1 MNEPLVEPLLAVDPE
16 SSFKTN
22 APLIPRDSVAGRAL
36 VVVIAIMTFLACLT
50 AGAALLVA
58 HASQAWRSDVLRE
71 ATIQV
76 KPGAGDDIER
86 LVAKAVAVASRSPEV
101 ESARAYSKAE
111 SENLLEPWLGAGL
124 DLSQLPV
131 PRIIVLRLRGQRPDD
146 DLASFRSA
154 LASAVPQA
162 VLDDHRIWATRLG
175 AMADAVVVL
184 AAALFMLMIVAMST
198 AIGFATRGAVAAN
211 REIVEV
217 LHLVGAS
224 NGFIAKEFQG
234 HFRRLGLRGAMIGGL
249 AAIASFAAGSALS
262 FWRAH
267 SPGGDEIAAMFGS
280 FALGPS
286 GYLALVAVC
295 VAVTLLTGLLSREIV
310 IRHLQNLQ

>member
-111 SENLLEPWLGAGL
+111 SEKLLEPWLGAGF

-286 GYLALVAVC
+286 GYLALVVVC

-310 IRHLQNLQ
+310 MRHLQNLQ

>member
-1 MNEPLVEPLLAVDPE
+1 MNEPIVAPVLAADPE
-16 SSFKTN
+16 STFKTN

-36 VVVIAIMTFLACLT
+36 IVVIGIMTFLACLT

-58 HASQAWRSDVLRE
+58 HASQGWRSDVLRE

-76 KPGAGDDIER
+76 TPGANDDIES
-86 LVAKAVAVASRSPEV
+86 LVAKAVAIAAQSPGV
-101 ESARAYSKAE
+101 ESAHAYSKAE
-111 SENLLEPWLGAGL
+111 SEKLLEPWLGAGF

-131 PRIIVLRLRGQRPDD
+131 PRVIVVRLRDQRPE
-146 DLASFRSA
+146 DLATLRSA

-162 VLDDHRIWATRLG
+162 DLDDHRIWAKRLG
-175 AMADAVVVL
+175 AMADAVVIL
-184 AAALFMLMIVAMST
+184 AAALFVLMIVAMGT
-198 AIGFATRGAVAAN
+198 AIGFATRGAVAGN

-224 NGFIAKEFQG
+224 NRFIAKEFQG

-249 AAIASFAAGSALS
+249 AAIASFATASVLS
-262 FWRAH
+262 VWWSH
-267 SPGGDEIAAMFGS
+267 SPGGEEIAALFGS
-280 FALGPS
+280 FALGPL
-286 GYLALVAVC
+286 GYVALAAVC

-310 IRHLQNLQ
+310 MQHLQNLQ

>member
-76 KPGAGDDIER
+76 KPGAGDDIES
-86 LVAKAVAVASRSPEV
+86 LVAKAVAIASRSPEV
-101 ESARAYSKAE
+101 ESVRAYSKAE

-310 IRHLQNLQ
+310 MRHLQNLQ

>member
-76 KPGAGDDIER
+76 KPGAGDDIES
-86 LVAKAVAVASRSPEV
+86 LVAKAVAIASRSPEV

-111 SENLLEPWLGAGL
+111 SEKLLEPWLGAGL

-310 IRHLQNLQ
+310 MRHLQNLQ